1 MVAPFFSLVVPNGA
15 LPKPDTSWIGN
26 LSNSIGGALDEAG
39 TQKSFNT
46 LADRIGGGQPQQQSG
61 GFLSRLMGGGQQQ
74 ASAPQSPMT
83 APVTPVQRQS
93 LAVGN
98 IDPSIKSGII
108 QTANSLGVDPVD
120 LATAISYETGGTFD
134 PTKGGPTTQWGQHRG
149 LIQFGEPQAQKYGVN
164 WDDPINS
171 QLGEN
176 GAVASYLRDTGVKPG
191 MKLMDIYSAIN
202 AGGVGRY
209 DASDANN
216 GGAPGTVADKVNGM
230 NGHRQRALAL
240 LGGDPS
246 NASDAVNAMANG
258 AMPNGAEQPLAFAE
272 NGAGGN
278 APAGNTLAQGV
289 TPVTRGSVNPETIQF
304 MLRDPNLRETG
315 LKLWA
320 ANAQGQNPSE
330 AWQFINLPDGTL
342 ARANQ
347 QTGAVERIGQF
358 ARPEKPDNSVTNVN
372 GTLVRNADGSVVY
385 QGEGKPP
392 ELTDIYDEQTGQP
405 YKARY
410 NPQTKTYERVGGVK
424 APNGMSIQTNP
435 DGTVS
440 IQQGAAGKPPKLTE
454 AEGKNSG
461 FLVRAN
467 TAQETLNALEDEGT
481 SLWNATA
488 GKVPLIGNGLRSQDA
503 QKYDQAK
510 RNFINAQL
518 RRESGA
524 VISQEEFANAEQQ
537 YFPQPFDGPEVIK
550 QKRQARQDAIRGL
563 EIGSGAGAQLAA
575 PEKTAPAGA
584 PKPGA
589 VEDGYRFKG
598 GDPADPASWEKAN

>member
-15 LPKPDTSWIGN
+15 LPRPDTSWISN
-26 LSNSIGGALDEAG
+26 LSDSIGGAIDEAG
-39 TQKSFNT
+39 TQRSFNT

-61 GFLSRLMGGGQQQ
+61 GFLSRLISGSPQV
-74 ASAPQSPMT
+74 ASAPMT
-83 APVTPVQRQS
+83 APVGAVSRGPIPDDYYSSIRSAESGGNDSAKNPLSSATGRYQFTTGTWNGLMQSHPELGLTADGRLDPNQQERAIRAFTQENAQS
-93 LAVGN
+93 LSSAGVPVNPGNLYAAHFLGAGGANRVLTQADDAPISNYLDAGVVQANPFLDGMTVGQFKQWAA
-98 IDPSIKSGII
+98 S
-108 QTANSLGVDPVD
+108 
-120 LATAISYETGGTFD
+120 
-134 PTKGGPTTQWGQHRG
+134 KGG
-149 LIQFGEPQAQKYGVN
+149 
-164 WDDPINS
+164 
-171 QLGEN
+171 
-176 GAVASYLRDTGVKPG
+176 
-191 MKLMDIYSAIN
+191 
-202 AGGVGRY
+202 
-209 DASDANN
+209 
-216 GGAPGTVADKVNGM
+216 
-230 NGHRQRALAL
+230 
-240 LGGDPS
+240 
-246 NASDAVNAMANG
+246 NASGGFSAPSSAADAVTAMADGN
-258 AMPNGAEQPLAFAE
+258 MPSGGGQPLAFAE
-272 NGAGGN
+272 NGGGN
-278 APAGNTLAQGV
+278 GQAGNILAQGV
-289 TPVTRGSVNPETIQF
+289 TPVTRGSVDPETIQF
-304 MLRDPNLRETG
+304 MLRNPRFRDVG

-358 ARPEKPDNSVTNVN
+358 AKPQAPDNSVTNVN

-410 NPQTKTYERVGGVK
+410 NPQTKQYERVGGVK
-424 APNGMSIQTNP
+424 APNGMSITTNP

-440 IQQGAAGKPPKLTE
+440 IQQGNTGKPPKLTE

-481 SLWNATA
+481 SLWNSTVGQIPKA
-488 GKVPLIGNGLRSQDA
+488 GNYLRSQDA

-524 VISQEEFANAEQQ
+524 VISPEEFANADQQ
-537 YFPQPFDGPEVIK
+537 YFPQPGDGPDVIA
-550 QKRQARQDAIRGL
+550 QKRQNRQDAIRGL
-563 EIGSGAGAQLAA
+563 EIGSGAGAQLAQPPA
-575 PEKTAPAGA
+575 AGA
-584 PKPGA
+584 PATGS

-598 GDPADPASWEKAN
+598 GDPANPASWEKVN